1 MVASLKIVHYRRL
14 RSTNTT
20 AYRLAQQSAPEWTVV
35 VADVQT
41 KGRGR
46 GRKKWESPKG
56 GLWFSILLRPNVPSP
71 KLRSLQFLAAVAA
84 RQALE
89 DETGLVVKVKW
100 PNDLVLE
107 NAKLG
112 GILIE
117 SQTLADSISFAIL
130 GIGLNINQSKAQLP
144 PEAISLRLVSGKQ
157 YDLRLLLRAILD
169 QMRSS
174 YDDLDNPSK
183 IMEDWWRNC
192 VHRPLRVQVTI
203 SKETVTG
210 VSRAI
215 DEDGSLIIETDD
227 REIRKVSE
235 GSLKILDD

>member
-1 MVASLKIVHYRRL
+1 
-14 RSTNTT
+14 
-20 AYRLAQQSAPEWTVV
+20 
-35 VADVQT
+35 
-41 KGRGR
+41 
-46 GRKKWESPKG
+46 
-56 GLWFSILLRPNVPSP
+56 
-71 KLRSLQFLAAVAA
+71 LQFLAAVAA

-100 PNDLVLE
+100 PNDLVLG

-117 SQTLADSISFAIL
+117 SKTLADRISFAIL
-130 GIGLNINQSKAQLP
+130 GIGLNINQSKAQLA

-157 YDLRLLLRAILD
+157 HDLRLLLRAILD

-192 VHRPLRVQVTI
+192 VHRPLRVRVTVP
-203 SKETVTG
+203 KDTVTG

-227 REIRKVSE
+227 REIRKVTE
-235 GSLKILDD
+235 GSLRILDD